1 MAAVCVCIIRAFQ
14 DHPKS
19 YVEWAITQIPPIS
32 RAIRD
37 PQCSI
42 HRTCVRSRESIGH
55 GADLTENDERDFEF
69 SIFLDF
75 VLRIFKDSEKNED
88 FFTGIVYK

>member
-1 MAAVCVCIIRAFQ
+1 M
-14 DHPKS
+14 
-19 YVEWAITQIPPIS
+19 
-32 RAIRD
+32 
-37 PQCSI
+37 
-42 HRTCVRSRESIGH
+42 RSRESIGH

-88 FFTGIVYK
+88 FFTRIVYK